1 MIASWLEEA
10 SAAGAYMPPTVAIST
25 ATGIRRLIRSMKK
38 GTNLG
43 LQSCAGHGPTRPD
56 YTGGVASERQI
67 HVGGVP
73 IGGGAPVAV
82 QTMTK
87 TETADLRATMD
98 QISRVADAGADIV
111 RVAVPR
117 EKDVE
122 ALKTDRAGLADPGDR
137 RHPLQL
143 HAGAQG
149 ARCRR
154 ALRAAEPGQH
164 RRARQG
170 GAGHCAC
177 DRVGRAAARGGELG
191 LAAAHLRQ
199 LEYDD
204 PVEALVTAA
213 VETVELMERLDFR
226 NFKVSMKST
235 SVPNTIAANRLLAE
249 RIPYP
254 LHLGVT
260 EAGTKWS
267 GSLKSAV
274 GLGTLLADG
283 IGDTIRISLSTFHAE
298 EEVKVAWEILKALKL
313 RERGP
318 VLIAC
323 PTCGRLQFDMD
334 SVVAEVERRLE
345 SYEDPIEVSVLGC
358 AVNGIGEARHADFG
372 ITGAKDMGMIYS
384 RGEPLKKVPTEQLVD
399 ELFAEIDRY
408 YEAGKQVVRDE
419 ARAAEARQWLSENED
434 EHCDD
439 ARAHGRDGKGRRS
452 PRRGRLAGGGPPLHP
467 RLSPPSEALSRPS
480 RLGPAGRRV
489 RGRRRA
495 PACTRHSPGP

>member
-1 MIASWLEEA
+1 MAS
-10 SAAGAYMPPTVAIST
+10 
-25 ATGIRRLIRSMKK
+25 
-38 GTNLG
+38 
-43 LQSCAGHGPTRPD
+43 Q
-56 YTGGVASERQI
+56 RQI

-73 IGGGAPVAV
+73 IGGGAPVVV

-87 TETADLRATMD
+87 TETANLTATMD
-98 QISRVADAGADIV
+98 QIRRVADAGADLV

-117 EKDVE
+117 DKDIE
-122 ALKTDRAGLADPGDR
+122 ALKTIVRDSPIPIIADIHFNHTLALKAID
-137 RHPLQL
+137 
-143 HAGAQG
+143 AGAHCVRLNPG
-149 ARCRR
+149 NIGGPEKV
-154 ALRAAEPGQH
+154 AEVIAKAKQLGTPI
-164 RRARQG
+164 
-170 GAGHCAC
+170 
-177 DRVGRAAARGGELG
+177 RVGVNSGSLPR
-191 LAAAHLRQ
+191 HLRE
-199 LEYDD
+199 LEFTD

-213 VETVELMERLDFR
+213 VETVELMESLDFD

-235 SVPNTIAANRLLAE
+235 SVPNTIAANRLLSQ

-334 SVVAEVERRLE
+334 SVVTEVERRLE
-345 SYEDPIEVSVLGC
+345 AYDDPIEVSILGC

-384 RGEPLKKVPTEQLVD
+384 RGEPLKKVPTENLVD
-399 ELFAEIDRY
+399 ELFAEIDRWY
-408 YEAGKQVVRDE
+408 AAGKEVVVDQQAAAE
-419 ARAAEARQWLSENED
+419 AAQWLAENEDATAMTPERLAAMEAEKAREEADRAAEFAEASPVT
-434 EHCDD
+434 
-439 ARAHGRDGKGRRS
+439 GRRFQ
-452 PRRGRLAGGGPPLHP
+452 
-467 RLSPPSEALSRPS
+467 
-480 RLGPAGRRV
+480 
-489 RGRRRA
+489 RA
-495 PACTRHSPGP
+495 

>member
-1 MIASWLEEA
+1 M
-10 SAAGAYMPPTVAIST
+10 
-25 ATGIRRLIRSMKK
+25 
-38 GTNLG
+38 
-43 LQSCAGHGPTRPD
+43 
-56 YTGGVASERQI
+56 
-67 HVGGVP
+67 P

-87 TETADLRATMD
+87 TETADLPATLA
-98 QISRVADAGADIV
+98 QIQRVAEAGADIV

-117 EKDVE
+117 EKDAE
-122 ALKTDRAGLADPGDR
+122 ALKTIVAQSPIPIIADIHFNHTLAIKA
-137 RHPLQL
+137 L
-143 HAGAQG
+143 HAGAHCVRLNPG
-149 ARCRR
+149 NIGGRDKV
-154 ALRAAEPGQH
+154 AEVVAVAKQLGTPI
-164 RRARQG
+164 
-170 GAGHCAC
+170 
-177 DRVGRAAARGGELG
+177 RVGVNSGSLP
-191 LAAAHLRQ
+191 AHLRQ
-199 LEYDD
+199 LEFDN

-213 VETVELMERLDFR
+213 VETVGLMESLDFD

-235 SVPNTIAANRLLAE
+235 SVPNTIASNRMLAE

-345 SYEDPIEVSVLGC
+345 AYADPIEVSVLGC

-372 ITGAKDMGMIYS
+372 ITGAKDAGMIYS
-384 RGEPLKKVPTEQLVD
+384 KGEPLRKVATDDLVD
-399 ELFAEIDRY
+399 VLFEEIDRY
-408 YEAGKQVVRDE
+408 YERGKVVQVD
-419 ARAAEARQWLSENED
+419 AAAAAEAAQWLAENED
-434 EHCDD
+434 ATAMTPE
-439 ARAHGRDGKGRRS
+439 
-452 PRRGRLAGGGPPLHP
+452 RLAAQEKAAAQEGPDITA
-467 RLSPPSEALSRPS
+467 RLDEAQSPV
-480 RLGPAGRRV
+480 AGRRFT
-489 RGRRRA
+489 RA
-495 PACTRHSPGP
+495 